1 MSLVLDASYAVHI
14 SASGLGQ
21 TSVPRAVDLVVEG
34 LTAPP
39 IFWHEVA
46 NALRN
51 MRLRRTLSDAAAEAA
66 IRSLRSMRIALEPST
81 PDIGPVIALSDTY
94 QITIYDAAYL
104 ELALRSGFRL
114 VTRDKGL
121 FAAAK
126 MAGVDVEG
134 L

>member
-1 MSLVLDASYAVHI
+1 MIDASYAVHI

-21 TSVPRAVDLVVEG
+21 TSVPDAVSLMTEG

-51 MRLRRTLSDAAAEAA
+51 MRLRRKISDPAAAAALRSLQAMRIVLEPATAEIQGIVTLSDQ
-66 IRSLRSMRIALEPST
+66 
-81 PDIGPVIALSDTY
+81 Y

-104 ELALRSGFRL
+104 DHAIRSGSRL

-126 MAGVDVEG
+126 VAGVEVTG

>member
-1 MSLVLDASYAVHI
+1 MSVVIDASYAVHV
-14 SASGLGQ
+14 SAVEIGES
-21 TSVPRAVDLVVEG
+21 SVPRTVTLVTQG
-34 LTAPP
+34 LIAPP

-51 MRLRRTLSDAAAEAA
+51 MRLKRTITDVAAAAA
-66 IRSLRSMRIALEPST
+66 IRTLKAMKIVVAPAT
-81 PDIGPVIALSDTY
+81 PEIDPVIALSDTH

-104 ELALRSGFRL
+104 DLALRSGRPL

-121 FAAAK
+121 FRAAK
-126 MAGVDVEG
+126 NAGVEVEG

>member
-1 MSLVLDASYAVHI
+1 MIDASYAVHI
-14 SASGLGQ
+14 SASGFGQ
-21 TSVPRAVDLVVEG
+21 TSVSEAVTLMTAG

-51 MRLRRTLSDAAAEAA
+51 MRLRRKISDAAAAA
-66 IRSLRSMRIALEPST
+66 ALRSLRAMRIVLEPAT
-81 PDIGPVIALSDTY
+81 ADIQAVIKLSDQY
-94 QITIYDAAYL
+94 QITVYDAAYL
-104 ELALRSGFRL
+104 DYALRSGSRL

-121 FAAAK
+121 FAAARL
-126 MAGVDVEG
+126 AGVGVEG